1 MKRFSTLSIG
11 DPPLGSQ
18 ADHAILLQGASPD
31 KGGEFYPDDS
41 GDFISGG
48 DSAKRKSCESI
59 EELL

>member
-41 GDFISGG
+41 GDFIAGG
-48 DSAKRKSCESI
+48 DSTGYLVEI
-59 EELL
+59 Q

>member
-41 GDFISGG
+41 GDFIAGG
-48 DSAKRKSCESI
+48 DKNTAP
-59 EELL
+59 